1 MKKDSMKR
9 NVKSARDVARIP
21 TNYPGATM
29 TPTKAIKAMT
39 AVHMAVQSGCSPNRK
54 TRRLC
59 LTLSI
64 AARSATPVRVA
75 CQALLHEFAGT
86 SDPLAKLSRN
96 DGQQVHPFSWR

>member
-1 MKKDSMKR
+1 MSRMKKDSMKR

-59 LTLSI
+59 LTFSI
-64 AARSATPVRVA
+64 AARS
-75 CQALLHEFAGT
+75 LSELHSRT
-86 SDPLAKLSRN
+86 SPSSVLS
-96 DGQQVHPFSWR
+96 P